1 MSKNIFLVGPASV
14 GKSTVGELLA
24 KRLGY
29 DFVDIDLV
37 FCKEIALVS
46 DYINEHG
53 YVAYCQRNSTLVDEL
68 IAQNPSK
75 TVFATPSGFL
85 VHEDSP
91 ELIEKHLQIID
102 KNAYS
107 VLLLP
112 SEDPLLTAD
121 LIADRQTTRW
131 PEMSK
136 SHQRQRYI
144 ARHAKYKHYG
154 SIKVVGLYTP
164 QETVAIVMK
173 QLP

>member
-1 MSKNIFLVGPASV
+1 MSKNIFLIGPASV
-14 GKSTVGELLA
+14 GKSTVGEILA

-29 DFVDIDLV
+29 NFVDIDLV
-37 FCKEIALVS
+37 FCKAIALIS

-68 IAQNPSK
+68 IARHPSK

-91 ELIEKHLQIID
+91 ELIKKHLQIIN

-112 SEDPLLTAD
+112 SEDPLLSAE
-121 LIADRQTTRW
+121 LIANRQATRW

-136 SHQRQRYI
+136 SHQHQRYI

-154 SIKVVGLYTP
+154 SVKIIGLYTP
-164 QETVAIVMK
+164 EETVELVIK